1 MPEEKKTEEQLRQEI
16 IAEYS
21 FEEDDERIDKILEI
35 KKDRYAATQ
44 AKKKAREEAEQLKQ
58 RKEHYKKLATQ
69 TGDKKQEPKGT
80 DAELSIKDSARLQQA
95 GIPVDDWDEV
105 VSYAK
110 FKGVAITDALNSS
123 VVKATLKERQ
133 EERQSANAANSG
145 ATRRGTSKISG
156 EKLIEEAEKGKFPET
171 DEEIRAMAEARYKK
185 T

>member
-16 IAEYS
+16 IEEY
-21 FEEDDERIDKILEI
+21 FFDEDDERIDKILEI
-35 KKDRYAATQ
+35 KKDRYTATQ

-69 TGDKKQEPKGT
+69 TGDNKSQKG
-80 DAELSIKDSARLQQA
+80 DEVELSIKDSARLQQA
-95 GIPVDDWDEV
+95 NIPVDDWDEV

-133 EERQSANAANSG
+133 EERQSASAANSG

-156 EKLIEEAEKGKFPET
+156 EKLLEEAESKGKLPET
-171 DEEIRAMAEARYKK
+171 DEEMRALAEARYNRA
-185 T
+185 